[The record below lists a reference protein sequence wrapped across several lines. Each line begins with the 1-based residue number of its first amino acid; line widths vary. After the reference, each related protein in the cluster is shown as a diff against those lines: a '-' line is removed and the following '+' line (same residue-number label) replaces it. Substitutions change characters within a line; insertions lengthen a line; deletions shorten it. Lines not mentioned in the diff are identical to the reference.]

1 MGFRKAQ
8 TLYKTAPGAYV
19 RGVWMEGAAIQA
31 TLYASVQPAIGQELL
46 VLPEGLRTRAT
57 VKVYTDQELN
67 TAENGQK
74 ADRIQW
80 QGHIYEIAMKAPY
93 QSDVINHFK
102 YYATKLQVPDD
113 AA

>member
-8 TLYKTAPGAYV
+8 NLIKRGPGSYV
-19 RGVWMEGAAIQA
+19 RGVWTQGTDVAT

-57 VKVYTDQELN
+57 VKIYTDQELN
-67 TAENGQK
+67 TAENGQT
-74 ADRIQW
+74 ADRIEW
-80 QGHIYEIAMKAPY
+80 RGHVYEIAMKAPY

>member
-8 TLYKTAPGAYV
+8 VLLKTAPGAYV
-19 RGVWMEGAAIQA
+19 RGEWVEGAPVAT
-31 TLYASVQPAIGQELL
+31 TLYASIQPAIGQELL

-67 TAENGQK
+67 TSENGQSP
-74 ADRIQW
+74 DRIEW
-80 QGHIYEIAMKAPY
+80 QGHVYEIAMKAPY
-93 QSDVINHFK
+93 QSGVINHFK
-102 YYATKLQVPDD
+102 YFATKIQAPND